1 MEDAKM
7 SVSESV
13 TGPMPEGGGHEDKK
27 EKICSV
33 MRECCSGMSAAEK
46 KTVMRDVM
54 PHMMDTMGDNS
65 MRSTMGMM
73 MGHCMRAF
81 RWLPLIPLG
90 FGIVFFLIGYF
101 LSAEAV
107 RILWLVLAAIPIILG
122 TLALLI
128 TSAMSR

>member
-1 MEDAKM
+1 M

-13 TGPMPEGGGHEDKK
+13 TGQMPEGGNHGDKT

-54 PHMMDTMGDNS
+54 PHMMETMGDGS
-65 MRSTMGMM
+65 MRGTMGMM

-81 RWLPLIPLG
+81 RWLPLIPLCIG
-90 FGIVFFLIGYF
+90 VFLFLLGYF

-107 RILWLVLAAIPIILG
+107 RILWLVLAAIPVILG
-122 TLALLI
+122 VLGFLMMT
-128 TSAMSR
+128 AMSR

>member
-7 SVSESV
+7 SVSNSV
-13 TGPMPEGGGHEDKK
+13 TGPMPEGSGHEDKT

-33 MRECCSGMSAAEK
+33 LRECCSGMSATDK

-54 PHMMDTMGDNS
+54 PHVMETMGDSS
-65 MRSTMGMM
+65 MRGTMGMM

-81 RWLPLIPLG
+81 RWLPLIPLCIGG
-90 FGIVFFLIGYF
+90 FLFLLGYF

-107 RILWLVLAAIPIILG
+107 RILWLVLAAIPVILG
-122 TLALLI
+122 ALGLLM
-128 TSAMSR
+128 TTAMSR